1 MSKDM
6 KQFLDIN
13 LEKVKKMTEIKKDYL
28 EGKRNFEKTVSLVES
43 SFETITPEEFAYSEQ
58 EIKELGFDDEVV
70 HDKMNNLLDI
80 FKSKIVQVEK
90 KLPKGHPIMTYREEN
105 DAIKSVI
112 KEMKEEAI
120 KNNQERFIKNRWLEL
135 YDKIYE
141 FNKHLA
147 RKQHQLF
154 SLLEKKGF
162 DRPSRIMWS
171 FDNAVRDSISQ
182 ARRLLD
188 EGKIEE
194 FMNQQEKVWE
204 LTIDI
209 MDKEEQILYPT
220 SLELI
225 TEEEFRNMRIGDDE
239 IGYCLIEKP
248 EGFYPESE
256 KNGKKEQSDEESIK
270 DNQDNLMN
278 ELVSLLSKYGMERKS
293 MNKTDEVFD
302 VRQGKLTLEQINLI
316 YQHLPIDLSFVDENE
331 IVKFYSDTKHRVF
344 PRSKGIIGRDVK
356 NCHPRESVHTVEQ
369 IIDAFRNGEQDEAEF
384 WLEMNGKFIYIYYVA
399 VRNHDGEFRGV
410 LEMMQDATR
419 IRSLTGSRKLL
430 TWENRR
436 K

>member
-1 MSKDM
+1 
-6 KQFLDIN
+6 
-13 LEKVKKMTEIKKDYL
+13 
-28 EGKRNFEKTVSLVES
+28 
-43 SFETITPEEFAYSEQ
+43 
-58 EIKELGFDDEVV
+58 
-70 HDKMNNLLDI
+70 MNNLLDI

-225 TEEEFRNMRIGDDE
+225 TEEEFRNKYPWNWTDHLMPQLKKRYTNLKFDQKFNRLKSKLTKDE
-239 IGYCLIEKP
+239 K
-248 EGFYPESE
+248 
-256 KNGKKEQSDEESIK
+256 
-270 DNQDNLMN
+270 
-278 ELVSLLSKYGMERKS
+278 LSKER
-293 MNKTDEVFD
+293 
-302 VRQGKLTLEQINLI
+302 R
-316 YQHLPIDLSFVDENE
+316 SFMK
-331 IVKFYSDTKHRVF
+331 ILFS
-344 PRSKGIIGRDVK
+344 S
-356 NCHPRESVHTVEQ
+356 Q
-369 IIDAFRNGEQDEAEF
+369 II
-384 WLEMNGKFIYIYYVA
+384 FIK
-399 VRNHDGEFRGV
+399 N
-410 LEMMQDATR
+410 
-419 IRSLTGSRKLL
+419 
-430 TWENRR
+430 
-436 K
+436 